1 MSTTRTGFI
10 SARTKLDEQSAT
22 ILRSFDI
29 EWRCGTRFI
38 QALLEGGCPADL
50 LGSSLRDALFSYRI
64 MCQQGIGDFD
74 RLLYV
79 LSRVFAALKGKE
91 QLPEREQLVIWF
103 NESLVPTEIQEY
115 LLNG

>member
-1 MSTTRTGFI
+1 
-10 SARTKLDEQSAT
+10 
-22 ILRSFDI
+22 
-29 EWRCGTRFI
+29 
-38 QALLEGGCPADL
+38 
-50 LGSSLRDALFSYRI
+50 